1 MQIRTGHDLMGPTN
15 KYSLHFCCM
24 ASADLH
30 AGETT
35 VNSTDSDPFPHGVF
49 IFRKGS
55 KTTVV

>member
-1 MQIRTGHDLMGPTN
+1 MGPTN

-49 IFRKGS
+49 IFRKVS